1 MMIHQLQVSYAMAQ
15 DRLLVRLNTQGGEEL
30 RLWLTRSMMKKLLGH
45 LLQASG
51 APATPPGPLES
62 HDGGS
67 SAALAQFKKQ
77 EALQQAD
84 FKTPFKAQ
92 ANALPIGAEPLL
104 ATTVHI
110 SPLAAGSLRLGFE
123 DKSDTSNASHGF
135 EVTLDAPLLHGF
147 MHLLD
152 LALKEADW
160 GLSLSP
166 APEAQGQAALDAFV
180 SAEPPRYL
188 N

>member
-1 MMIHQLQVSYAMAQ
+1 MIHQLQVSYAMAQ

-45 LLQASG
+45 LLNASG
-51 APATPPGPLES
+51 ALDTAPGALES
-62 HDGGS
+62 HDGSS

-84 FKTPFKAQ
+84 FKTPFKAS
-92 ANALPIGAEPLL
+92 ASALPIGAEPLL

-123 DKSDTSNASHGF
+123 DKSDASNAPRGF

-160 GLSLSP
+160 GLALSP
-166 APEAQGQAALDAFV
+166 AAKALDAQALDALV

>member
-1 MMIHQLQVSYAMAQ
+1 MIHQLQVSYAMAQ
-15 DRLLVRLNTQGGEEL
+15 DRLLVRLNTHGGEEL

-45 LLQASG
+45 LLQAAG
-51 APATPPGPLES
+51 TPTTPPGPLHS
-62 HDGGS
+62 HDGSS

-77 EALQQAD
+77 AVLQQAD
-84 FKTPFKAQ
+84 FKTPFKAS
-92 ANALPIGAEPLL
+92 ASALPIGAAPLL

-110 SPLAAGSLRLGFE
+110 SPLAGGSLRLGFE
-123 DKSDTSNASHGF
+123 DRSSASSASLGF
-135 EVTLDAPLLHGF
+135 EITLDAPLLHGF

-160 GLSLSP
+160 GLALSP
-166 APEAQGQAALDAFV
+166 APGAQRTAALDAFV
-180 SAEPPRYL
+180 GAEPPRYL

>member
-15 DRLLVRLNTQGGEEL
+15 DRLLVRLNTHGGQEL
-30 RLWLTRSMMKKLLGH
+30 RLWLTRSMMKQLLGH
-45 LLQASG
+45 LLQAAG
-51 APATPPGPLES
+51 AAATAPGPLHR
-62 HDGGS
+62 HDGSS
-67 SAALAQFKKQ
+67 SAALAQFKQQ
-77 EALQQAD
+77 EALQHAD
-84 FKTPFKAQ
+84 FKTPFKAS
-92 ANALPIGAEPLL
+92 ASALPIGAEPLL

-110 SPLAAGSLRLGFE
+110 SPLAGGSLRLGFE
-123 DKSDTSNASHGF
+123 DSSGASNASRGF

-160 GLSLSP
+160 GLALSP
-166 APEAQGQAALDAFV
+166 APGAQRPEALDAFV
-180 SAEPPRYL
+180 GAEPPRYL

>member
-1 MMIHQLQVSYAMAQ
+1 MAQ

-51 APATPPGPLES
+51 ASATPPGPLES
-62 HDGGS
+62 HDGSS

-77 EALQQAD
+77 EALQHAD

-92 ANALPIGAEPLL
+92 ASALPIGAEPLL

-110 SPLAAGSLRLGFE
+110 SPLAGGSLRLGFE
-123 DKSDTSNASHGF
+123 DKSDASSASRGF
-135 EVTLDAPLLHGF
+135 EVTLDPPLLLGF

-160 GLSLSP
+160 GLALSP
-166 APEAQGQAALDAFV
+166 ATKAQGAQALDAFV
-180 SAEPPRYL
+180 GAEPPRYL

>member
-1 MMIHQLQVSYAMAQ
+1 MMIHQLQVSYVEAQ
-15 DRLLVRLNTQGGEEL
+15 DRLLVRLNTHGGQEL

-45 LLQASG
+45 LLQAAG
-51 APATPPGPLES
+51 TPATPPGSLVS
-62 HDGGS
+62 HDGSS

-92 ANALPIGAEPLL
+92 ASALPIGAAPLL

-110 SPLAAGSLRLGFE
+110 APLAGGSLRLGFE
-123 DKSDTSNASHGF
+123 DTSDASSASHGF

-160 GLSLSP
+160 GLALSP
-166 APEAQGQAALDAFV
+166 APEAQGPAALDAFV
-180 SAEPPRYL
+180 GAEPPRYL